1 MSEIL
6 DPVDTE
12 TTTDMLDIVDLGD
25 AVVETKESFIIPLS
39 VDNSYS
45 MGWA

>member
-12 TTTDMLDIVDLGD
+12 TTTDILDIVDLGD
-25 AVVETKESFIIPLS
+25 AVAETKEADPFPYT
-39 VDNSYS
+39 VDNTYAYA
-45 MGWA
+45 WA